1 MGKDPAV
8 LFYTSDFLSATQGL
22 TMAEIGQLIK
32 LICVQHQT
40 GHLTKKAIK
49 LSVGTVSRDVIK
61 FFELDENGLYY
72 NKRLDDEV
80 IRRAKYSE
88 SRQRNAKKRYE
99 NKNTYADASAMH
111 IETETKTETKTE
123 TEIKTVNEAENSIKK
138 NKYGELENVELTEK
152 QYEQLKEKFPKSYK
166 KCIDD
171 LSYYIA
177 SKGDKYKSHYAV
189 ILSWNRGKSDDMSSF
204 DTDEFFE
211 AAVKRSA
218 ENIRRRAREHEA
230 ENEVIV
236 TDSKGNAW

>member
-8 LFYTSDFLSATQGL
+8 LFYTSDFLSSTQGL

-40 GHLTKKAIK
+40 GHLTKKSIK

-72 NKRLDDEV
+72 NKRLDEE
-80 IRRAKYSE
+80 ISKRAKYSE
-88 SRQRNAKKRYE
+88 SRRNNIEKRYKNKSTYVDTYVLHMENVNENVNENDIEIDNEDRVDKKR
-99 NKNTYADASAMH
+99 KR
-111 IETETKTETKTE
+111 
-123 TEIKTVNEAENSIKK
+123 
-138 NKYGELENVELTEK
+138 KYGEFENVKLTDS
-152 QYEQLKEKFPKSYK
+152 QYERLIKKFPVNYK
-166 KCIDD
+166 RYIDD

-177 SKGDKYKSHYAV
+177 SKGDKYKSHYAA
-189 ILSWNRGKSDDMSSF
+189 ILSWHRGQSDDMSSF

-218 ENIRRRAREHEA
+218 ENISRRAREYEA

-236 TDSKGNAW
+236 TDSKGNPW

>member
-1 MGKDPAV
+1 M
-8 LFYTSDFLSATQGL
+8 
-22 TMAEIGQLIK
+22 
-32 LICVQHQT
+32 
-40 GHLTKKAIK
+40 
-49 LSVGTVSRDVIK
+49 
-61 FFELDENGLYY
+61 
-72 NKRLDDEV
+72 
-80 IRRAKYSE
+80 
-88 SRQRNAKKRYE
+88 
-99 NKNTYADASAMH
+99 
-111 IETETKTETKTE
+111 
-123 TEIKTVNEAENSIKK
+123 
-138 NKYGELENVELTEK
+138 ELTEK

-236 TDSKGNAW
+236 TDSNGNPW

>member
-8 LFYTSDFLSATQGL
+8 LFYASDFLSATQGL

-32 LICVQHQT
+32 LICVQHQI

-111 IETETKTETKTE
+111 IETETKTETE
-123 TEIKTVNEAENSIKK
+123 TVNEAENSIKK

>member
-1 MGKDPAV
+1 MAKDPAV

-49 LSVGTVSRDVIK
+49 LSVGTVSRDVLG

-72 NKRLDDEV
+72 NKRLDEE
-80 IRRAKYSE
+80 ISKRAKYSE
-88 SRQRNAKKRYE
+88 SRRNNIEKRYKNKSTYVDTHVLHME
-99 NKNTYADASAMH
+99 NENVN
-111 IETETKTETKTE
+111 
-123 TEIKTVNEAENSIKK
+123 VNENDIEIDNEDRVDRKRK
-138 NKYGELENVELTEK
+138 RKYGEFENVKLTDS
-152 QYEQLKEKFPKSYK
+152 QYERLIKKFPVNYK
-166 KCIDD
+166 RYIDD

-177 SKGDKYKSHYAV
+177 SKGDKYKSHYAA
-189 ILSWNRGKSDDMSSF
+189 ILSWHRGQSDDMSSF

-236 TDSKGNAW
+236 TDSNGNPW